1 MLIRYVIYGLLGW
14 AMEILW
20 TGLHSML
27 NGDVKLQGT
36 TYLWMLP
43 IYGLAVF
50 LEPLHDRIRHLP
62 WIVRGVIWSIIILA
76 LEYITGWMIQGI
88 VGTSPWDYTGTAY
101 SVRGLIRLDYFP
113 VWFVVGLIYEKLHD
127 ILRDTVKID
136 AYKHK

>member
-14 AMEILW
+14 SMEIIW
-20 TGLHSML
+20 TGIHSLL

-50 LEPLHDRIRHLP
+50 LEPLHDKIRHLP
-62 WIVRGVIWSIIILA
+62 WIVRGGIWSVIILV
-76 LEYITGWMIQGI
+76 LEYITGWIIQGI
-88 VGTSPWDYTGTAY
+88 VGTSPWDYSGATY
-101 SVRGLIRLDYFP
+101 NIKGLIRLDYIP

-127 ILRDTVKID
+127 ILHHTTQIEYRQK
-136 AYKHK
+136 K